1 MGVTHST
8 QTRKTGVRG
17 PLTLRPHA
25 GQWWKDTPP
34 PEHHL
39 LCHLTGFFSHVA
51 PLEEKASLKAQF
63 KRF

>member
-17 PLTLRPHA
+17 PLTLRPHV
-25 GQWWKDTPP
+25 GQCWKDTPP

-39 LCHLTGFFSHVA
+39 LCHVTGFFHHVA